1 MTVGTHSTFEHSFF
15 LFTGQRSKS
24 IILGVNPSLEADRLI
39 LGSSVLHA
47 PHQLVVY
54 TMRDDILRLTES
66 GGAKSLYPEENLIK
80 TKPLS
85 LSMHVNPLKQRTV
98 LVTNPDNESVTEK
111 KESMS
116 WKDAA
121 KVSAVLTIGL
131 LFTMFLPGR
140 GAPANPEEWSV
151 FMWEVL
157 LFSGQAFFTNF
168 IALAGLSKI
177 SDSK

>member
-1 MTVGTHSTFEHSFF
+1 
-15 LFTGQRSKS
+15 
-24 IILGVNPSLEADRLI
+24 
-39 LGSSVLHA
+39 
-47 PHQLVVY
+47 
-54 TMRDDILRLTES
+54 
-66 GGAKSLYPEENLIK
+66 
-80 TKPLS
+80 
-85 LSMHVNPLKQRTV
+85 MHVNPLKQRTV

-121 KVSAVLTIGL
+121 KVSAVLTVGL
-131 LFTMFLPGR
+131 LFTIFLPGR
-140 GAPANPEEWSV
+140 PAPTNPEVWSV

-177 SDSK
+177 TDSK